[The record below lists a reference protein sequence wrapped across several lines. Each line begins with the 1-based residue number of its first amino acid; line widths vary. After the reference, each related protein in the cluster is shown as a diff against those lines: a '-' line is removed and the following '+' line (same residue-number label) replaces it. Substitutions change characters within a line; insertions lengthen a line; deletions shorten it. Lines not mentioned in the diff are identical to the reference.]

1 MFHKYHS
8 NLFSL
13 ELELS
18 MGLTQN
24 YFSLVNPPRFIFSS
38 QDRLNNNRAFDR
50 LRPLVVPTQSK
61 TITICSFQ
69 SYKQCTALVNAFW

>member
-1 MFHKYHS
+1 MFDKYDS

-13 ELELS
+13 EIELS

-50 LRPLVVPTQSK
+50 LWPLVVPTQCK
-61 TITICSFQ
+61 TIIVCSFQ
-69 SYKQCTALVNAFW
+69 SYKQSTALINAF